1 MYIYIYEYIS
11 IIYIYICI
19 NKWYIYTHDWAVR
32 SFFGHLQLLPSGNT
46 CQLLNMCIYT
56 YIRIYIYTVYIYN
69 KYDLGLRS
77 FLDTSSCYRLEKTC
91 QLLNM
96 VYSEISYE
104 KTYIHIC
111 MYIYIYIYTYTWF
124 RATIVFGHL
133 QLLPSKKTCLL
144 LNMVYSEKSNETTYI
159 YIYVYAHIYI
169 YMYMRIYIWFRAT
182 NIFGHLQLLPSW

>member
-1 MYIYIYEYIS
+1 MIERYDHFLDTSSCYPLETRASYWTCVYIHIYVYIY
-11 IIYIYICI
+11 CI
-19 NKWYIYTHDWAVR
+19 
-32 SFFGHLQLLPSGNT
+32 
-46 CQLLNMCIYT
+46 
-56 YIRIYIYTVYIYN
+56 YIYN

-104 KTYIHIC
+104 KTYIHTCIC
-111 MYIYIYIYTYTWF
+111 IYIYTWF

-133 QLLPSKKTCLL
+133 QLLPSKKKCLL

-159 YIYVYAHIYI
+159 Y
-169 YMYMRIYIWFRAT
+169 MYMRIYIYVCAY
-182 NIFGHLQLLPSW
+182 IYMI